1 MSMKADK
8 ALSTFCFCLVAIN
21 AMFSSNRGRMSPGLD
36 FTSCLNILTINHPSL
51 CKTHPPSVI
60 VQTHNPHNHL
70 SLCKYITSTICYCAN
85 TITLTICH
93 SANTFTINHL
103 SLYKHIHHQLLYKHI
118 HHKPSTVQTYSHQ
131 WLLEIISITLPETA
145 SPDALKIDMGEFN
158 HCPLKVFSTSYFQHV
173 DCPTRKDCILMLYKC
188 RECWFS
194 NQERLHSWF
203 TSYKCSECLFLCPPP
218 CQSDHSTLHLTPQYR
233 PVVQRIPSMTQT
245 VTEWVSSQVFSKAC
259 GNAQTGPCLQ
269 NQQ

>member
-118 HHKPSTVQTYSHQ
+118 HHKPSTAQTYSHQ

-173 DCPTRKDCILMLYKC
+173 DCPTRKDCILDLCYTSVGNADFPTRKDC
-188 RECWFS
+188 ILDLLHTNVQNAYSSVPLHVSQITALFIS
-194 NQERLHSWF
+194 LHS
-203 TSYKCSECLFLCPPP
+203 TDL
-218 CQSDHSTLHLTPQYR
+218 
-233 PVVQRIPSMTQT
+233 
-245 VTEWVSSQVFSKAC
+245 
-259 GNAQTGPCLQ
+259 
-269 NQQ
+269 

>member
-1 MSMKADK
+1 M
-8 ALSTFCFCLVAIN
+8 
-21 AMFSSNRGRMSPGLD
+21 
-36 FTSCLNILTINHPSL
+36 
-51 CKTHPPSVI
+51 
-60 VQTHNPHNHL
+60 QTHNPHNHL

-103 SLYKHIHHQLLYKHI
+103 SLHKHIHHQLLPKHI
-118 HHKPSTVQTYSHQ
+118 HHQPSTVQTYSHQ
-131 WLLEIISITLPETA
+131 SLLEIISITLQETA
-145 SPDALKIDMGEFN
+145 SPDAIKIDTGEVN

-173 DCPTRKDCILMLYKC
+173 DCPTRKDCILDLCYTSVGNADCPTRKDC
-188 RECWFS
+188 ILDL
-194 NQERLHSWF
+194 LHTNVQNVYS
-203 TSYKCSECLFLCPPP
+203 SAPPPPPP

-233 PVVQRIPSMTQT
+233 PVVQRIPPMTQT
-245 VTEWVSSQVFSKAC
+245 VTEWVSSQVQQHTFSKAC